1 MSRCRAFARLA
12 AVAPIVAG
20 ALALACLVWA
30 IAQAFVRPPDYPE
43 ACLLFNASRI
53 RSGLPLYVDVAYN
66 VHGSKAGGV
75 FISSVFGY
83 PSFVNA
89 HVKP

>member
-1 MSRCRAFARLA
+1 MKEH
-12 AVAPIVAG
+12 APV
-20 ALALACLVWA
+20 V
-30 IAQAFVRPPDYPE
+30 P
-43 ACLLFNASRI
+43 LF
-53 RSGLPLYVDVAYN
+53 VDVAYN

-89 HVKP
+89 YVKP

>member
-1 MSRCRAFARLA
+1 MKEH
-12 AVAPIVAG
+12 APV
-20 ALALACLVWA
+20 V
-30 IAQAFVRPPDYPE
+30 P
-43 ACLLFNASRI
+43 LF
-53 RSGLPLYVDVAYN
+53 VDVAYA

>member
-1 MSRCRAFARLA
+1 MKEH
-12 AVAPIVAG
+12 APV
-20 ALALACLVWA
+20 V
-30 IAQAFVRPPDYPE
+30 
-43 ACLLFNASRI
+43 
-53 RSGLPLYVDVAYN
+53 PLYVDVAYV

-89 HVKP
+89 HVKQ